1 MSLLLFFES
10 SLLSL
15 FSSFWVSLWHGF
27 STTRLTNHAN
37 NFLNTKGHAR
47 KKPQLAGY
55 FLLRFIGS
63 LCHEQDNRLTR
74 DHSSH
79 LFDAQLVVSVFSLL
93 PWHSGYPIG
102 ANGRPPCASKL
113 CAPASQREFH
123 EREKRG
129 GGEAGFSG
137 IKLQH
142 TCEIECNVHHVL
154 ICRVFA
160 GTECIWQYGPLE
172 GTLY

>member
-1 MSLLLFFES
+1 MLIHKEGELERFNLTELSPDLNFVTLEACWACSYSSSHHYYHYFPFFG
-10 SLLSL
+10 
-15 FSSFWVSLWHGF
+15 VSLWHGF

-79 LFDAQLVVSVFSLL
+79 LFDAQLVVSAFLCCCGIRDIPSVPTVDLHALPSFALL
-93 PWHSGYPIG
+93 RHS
-102 ANGRPPCASKL
+102 ANFM
-113 CAPASQREFH
+113 RE
-123 EREKRG
+123 RG
-129 GGEAGFSG
+129 GGG
-137 IKLQH
+137 IFQD
-142 TCEIECNVHHVL
+142 
-154 ICRVFA
+154 
-160 GTECIWQYGPLE
+160 
-172 GTLY
+172 

>member
-15 FSSFWVSLWHGF
+15 FSFFWVSLWHGF

-63 LCHEQDNRLTR
+63 LCHEQDNRLTS

-79 LFDAQLVVSVFSLL
+79 LFDAQLVVSVFLCCRGIRDIPSVPTVDLHALPSFELL
-93 PWHSGYPIG
+93 RHS
-102 ANGRPPCASKL
+102 ANFM
-113 CAPASQREFH
+113 RE
-123 EREKRG
+123 RG
-129 GGEAGFSG
+129 GGAGFSR

-142 TCEIECNVHHVL
+142 TAEIECNVHHVL

>member
-15 FSSFWVSLWHGF
+15 FSFFWVSLWHGF

-79 LFDAQLVVSVFSLL
+79 LFDAQLVVSVFLCCRGIRDIPSVPTVDLHAL
-93 PWHSGYPIG
+93 PSFAFLRHS
-102 ANGRPPCASKL
+102 ANFM
-113 CAPASQREFH
+113 RE
-123 EREKRG
+123 RSG
-129 GGEAGFSG
+129 GGGGGRDFPGLNYS
-137 IKLQH
+137 
-142 TCEIECNVHHVL
+142 
-154 ICRVFA
+154 
-160 GTECIWQYGPLE
+160 
-172 GTLY
+172 TLVK

>member
-1 MSLLLFFES
+1 MLIHKEGGLERFNLTELSPDLNFVTLEACWACSYSSSHHYYHYFPFFG
-10 SLLSL
+10 
-15 FSSFWVSLWHGF
+15 VSLWHGF

-37 NFLNTKGHAR
+37 NFLNTKGRAR

-102 ANGRPPCASKL
+102 ADGRPPCASKL

-123 EREKRG
+123 ERERG
-129 GGEAGFSG
+129 GGG
-137 IKLQH
+137 IFQD
-142 TCEIECNVHHVL
+142 
-154 ICRVFA
+154 
-160 GTECIWQYGPLE
+160 
-172 GTLY
+172 